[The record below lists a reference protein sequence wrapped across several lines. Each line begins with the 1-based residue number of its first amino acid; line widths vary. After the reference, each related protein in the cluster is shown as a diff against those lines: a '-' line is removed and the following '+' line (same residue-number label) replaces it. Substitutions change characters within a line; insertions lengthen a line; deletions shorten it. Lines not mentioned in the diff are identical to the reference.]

1 MKTEYLFAAIE
12 AARTM
17 PGLLRMLTTLELAH
31 TTSKN
36 EEKTMTIA
44 DVRSKLA
51 AHEVEA
57 IDLLT
62 LVAVLNAPPRMPA
75 RQAVIQDFVYHLLRV
90 DSAQYEYLCYFP
102 LWQPVHVAAYRNALQ
117 AGDYQRQLDIVTDA
131 IAALPKGGKNNGAA
145 KTSRA

>member
-1 MKTEYLFAAIE
+1 MKNGYLLAAVE

-31 TTSKN
+31 TSKN
-36 EEKTMTIA
+36 EEKFLTIA
-44 DVRSKLA
+44 DVRGKLA

-102 LWQPVHVAAYRNALQ
+102 LWQPVHVAAYRAALRS
-117 AGDYQRQLDIVTDA
+117 GDYQRQLDIVTEA
-131 IAALPKGGKNNGAA
+131 IAALPKGGKIHGAA